1 MNDDHLRMSD
11 EERERAGAE
20 LAEHYAQGRL
30 DATEHAE
37 RLDRVWAAR
46 TRGELAPIF
55 RDLPGQGYGRGP
67 WPPRVP
73 FGAPVAPWPPAAPVA
88 RRRSGLPTPVVVV
101 LGVLL
106 VMTVLAHLPWVVL
119 GVVLWL
125 VLRSR
130 WRRHSGP
137 WGQGHGYPG
146 TPPGGPGGPGWPGA
160 GGRPPRR

>member
-30 DATEHAE
+30 DAAEHAE

-67 WPPRVP
+67 AAAARAVRCAA
-73 FGAPVAPWPPAAPVA
+73 GAPRGRP
-88 RRRSGLPTPVVVV
+88 
-101 LGVLL
+101 
-106 VMTVLAHLPWVVL
+106 
-119 GVVLWL
+119 
-125 VLRSR
+125 SR
-130 WRRHSGP
+130 
-137 WGQGHGYPG
+137 
-146 TPPGGPGGPGWPGA
+146 PGA
-160 GGRPPRR
+160 RGAAAGCPRRWSWCSGCCW

>member
-30 DATEHAE
+30 DAAEHAE

-67 WPPRVP
+67 RPPRVP
-73 FGAPVAPWPPAAPVA
+73 FGAPVAAWPPAAPVA
-88 RRRSGLPTPVVVV
+88 RRRGGLPTPVLVV

-106 VMTVLAHLPWVVL
+106 VLTVAANLHWVVL
-119 GVVLWL
+119 GLVLWL

-130 WRRHSGP
+130 WRHHAGP
-137 WGQGHGYPG
+137 WGHGYPRAPYG
-146 TPPGGPGGPGWPGA
+146 NPGNPGWPGA
-160 GGRPPRR
+160 GGRPRRR